1 MKARLIINPISG
13 TGSKQG
19 LDRYVADALSPL
31 GWELETTY
39 TQCHGDATR
48 LAAEAVD
55 MGYDAVLAA
64 GGDGTVNE
72 TAAALCGSR
81 TALGI
86 IPCGSGN
93 GLARHLGIPI
103 DVREGVKVIHD
114 HQPHPI
120 DYATVNGMKFFCTF
134 GVGFDAAVSAAFAE
148 KKRRGMLT
156 YLQSTFQTYAPVSY
170 THLTLPTIEP

>member
-64 GGDGTVNE
+64 GGGGSVDAN
-72 TAAALCGSR
+72 AAAPGGSGE
-81 TALGI
+81 APGP
-86 IPCGSGN
+86 IPGGSGN
-93 GLARHLGIPI
+93 GRVPALRTPIVVRVGGQLGQGPSAR
-103 DVREGVKVIHD
+103 
-114 HQPHPI
+114 
-120 DYATVNGMKFFCTF
+120 
-134 GVGFDAAVSAAFAE
+134 AV
-148 KKRRGMLT
+148 
-156 YLQSTFQTYAPVSY
+156 
-170 THLTLPTIEP
+170 

>member
-1 MKARLIINPISG
+1 MRCWGDPAASYYDTMKARLIINPISG
-13 TGSKQG
+13 TGSKRG

-72 TAAALCGSR
+72 TAAAPLILKTS
-81 TALGI
+81 
-86 IPCGSGN
+86 
-93 GLARHLGIPI
+93 
-103 DVREGVKVIHD
+103 
-114 HQPHPI
+114 
-120 DYATVNGMKFFCTF
+120 
-134 GVGFDAAVSAAFAE
+134 
-148 KKRRGMLT
+148 
-156 YLQSTFQTYAPVSY
+156 
-170 THLTLPTIEP
+170 